1 MKKIIFIIL
10 LLLLMPSIYGVT
22 NSAIIVL
29 GCGILE
35 NKSTSRVLKAID
47 ECSAQ
52 PRYIIFSGRG
62 LNNITEAEFLIN
74 LYYKYNT
81 NCLAI
86 PLLEENSYTTI
97 SNSLNI
103 MNILAEKNITHAT
116 IVTSKNHFYASI
128 IFNAAKI
135 LKNVPVTLQ
144 YRFSE
149 YTNND

>member
-22 NSAIIVL
+22 NSAIVVL

-52 PRYIIFSGRG
+52 TRYIIFSGRG
-62 LNNITEAEFLIN
+62 LNNITEAEFLIY

-103 MNILAEKNITHAT
+103 MNIFAEKNIAYAT
-116 IVTSKNHFYASI
+116 IVTSKNHFYAPI

-135 LKNVPVTLQ
+135 FNNVPVTLQ
-144 YRFSE
+144 FSYSE
-149 YTNND
+149 YIGND